1 MIDLASFFFPDLLII
16 AFHVLDAKTLMTLA
30 NFTRYESKENTMEF
44 LNPFLAEETEAMK
57 TFLAQISSPLSEDC
71 WIPSLSYPV
80 EKYDLGR

>member
-1 MIDLASFFFPDLLII
+1 
-16 AFHVLDAKTLMTLA
+16 
-30 NFTRYESKENTMEF
+30 MEF